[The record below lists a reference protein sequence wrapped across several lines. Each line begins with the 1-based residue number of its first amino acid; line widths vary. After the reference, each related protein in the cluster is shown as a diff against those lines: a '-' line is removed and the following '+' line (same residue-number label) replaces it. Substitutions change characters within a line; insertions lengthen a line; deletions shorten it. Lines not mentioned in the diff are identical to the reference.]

1 MQTDGNPSIVFLADH
16 QKHVDT
22 ETYHGS
28 FLRDQVI
35 ERETN
40 YDHFKK
46 RTDRQKDRNPPSIF
60 LGSRETETHQESFL
74 RSGQTGTETEKNTRE
89 QNPHPRLNVTVSSC
103 LLVIW

>member
-46 RTDRQKDRNPPSIF
+46 RTDRQKGRNPPSIF
-60 LGSRETETHQESFL
+60 LGSRQRDGNAPRIFL
-74 RSGQTGTETEKNTRE
+74 KKRTDRHGDRKNKKKMNKILTRG
-89 QNPHPRLNVTVSSC
+89 
-103 LLVIW
+103 